1 MYAIKLPAFPQ
12 FIRKNSDG
20 SAGATFSILADSY
33 QFPTVQDAVNF
44 VHTFHGE
51 VVEEDIDETG
61 ATIAMSG
68 HPRDLRIYEV
78 VEIK

>member
-1 MYAIKLPAFPQ
+1 MFAIKKAEETLFINEQSTFDHLPHAKRF
-12 FIRKNSDG
+12 
-20 SAGATFSILADSY
+20 A
-33 QFPTVQDAVNF
+33 TVQEAVNF

-51 VVEEDIDETG
+51 VVDENIDETG

-68 HPRDLRIYEV
+68 NQRDLRIYEV